1 MESGASGSLRS
12 VHFSDFPLW
21 RGSVEAVAGNSSI
34 DACPRRQGRSGQI
47 RLGRVQEAA
56 SVAVSKVLF
65 TRGRCWRV
73 AEPMRRGSRQFQSG
87 IPADVCPLIDNIGGS
102 MASVPE
108 EIQRRQIDH
117 FTKADP
123 EYGRRVAEGLGLRS

>member
-21 RGSVEAVAGNSSI
+21 GGSVEARWRAIPASMSAPAGR
-34 DACPRRQGRSGQI
+34 AGQI

-56 SVAVSKVLF
+56 FVAVSKVLF